1 MLLLIG
7 MTRKDLFTMT
17 RYKRHR
23 VIRGK
28 CLKQTGT
35 TGDPTQLSAPSN
47 RIQFQDHPIAK
58 INPRYYMSTIT
69 TAVITDL

>member
-35 TGDPTQLSAPSN
+35 TGDPNFHFELTKYN
-47 RIQFQDHPIAK
+47 FNKIIQ
-58 INPRYYMSTIT
+58 S
-69 TAVITDL
+69 